1 MWLEKISES
10 QDGRQLRIEGMA
22 RDSLTVAGFMK
33 NLEKAG
39 FIQSVELV
47 VSREKEAGGLKL
59 QQFAVNCVIK
69 RGA

>member
-1 MWLEKISES
+1 
-10 QDGRQLRIEGMA
+10 MA

-33 NLEKAG
+33 SLEKAG

-59 QQFAVNCVIK
+59 QQFTVNCVIK
-69 RGA
+69 REM